1 MKVERRKKQAT
12 YNEHITHV
20 QALKSEGEFLKA
32 IGLTDFLLKESDL
45 DDGQRFELICL
56 RSECQLRLALFA
68 EALSSALHA
77 LHESRAVGS
86 QEWIGRALFRVS
98 AVYAG
103 LQMFDLA
110 ISHCE
115 EAATIH
121 RKCSDKRFY
130 ISTLVGLSAIRLN
143 IQDFGQARRDATTAA
158 RMAREIGAPD
168 DLIKAKVY
176 ISESCVHTSDLRKG
190 LKHAQEALQ
199 LAESYKD
206 GFLLAK
212 TAYTVAKCYFQ
223 LKNFLEAERAFAVA
237 AERFF
242 LLHDTGSRRSALEW
256 LARVHEAR
264 GEFKDATVLYK
275 TVLALERE
283 LLVEHRQSIRIHLAE
298 NNQSPTSRLLQR
310 SPELTPTEI
319 KVCELLL
326 KFFSN
331 KEMAKLLGI
340 SVLTVE
346 RHRFNIRRKLGLR
359 AGSNL
364 PVALLNI

>member
-1 MKVERRKKQAT
+1 MKIQKKNKLASQS
-12 YNEHITHV
+12 EHIHRV
-20 QALKSEGEFLKA
+20 QDLKSQGEFTKA
-32 IGLTDFLLKESDL
+32 MGLAEFLLKGDIESA
-45 DDGQRFELICL
+45 QRFELMCL
-56 RSECQLRLALFA
+56 RSECQLRQALFA
-68 EALSSALHA
+68 EALSSALVA
-77 LHESRAVGS
+77 LHEAREANA
-86 QEWIGRALFRVS
+86 QEWVGRALFRVS

-115 EAATIH
+115 EAAKIH
-121 RKCSDKRFY
+121 HKCSDKRFY

-143 IQDFGQARRDATTAA
+143 ILDFEQARREATTAS
-158 RMAREIGAPD
+158 RMAVEINAID
-168 DLIKAKVY
+168 DLIKAKIY
-176 ISESCVHTSDLRKG
+176 ISESYVHTSDFRRG
-190 LKHAQEALQ
+190 LKHAEEALR

-206 GFLLAK
+206 EFLLAK
-212 TAYTVAKCYFQ
+212 TAYTIAKCYYQ
-223 LKNFLEAERAFAVA
+223 LKEYAQAERAFGVA

-242 LLHDTGSRRSALEW
+242 LLHDASSRRSALEW

-264 GEFKDATVLYK
+264 GEFKEATVLYK
-275 TVLALERE
+275 AVLALERE
-283 LLVEHRQSIRIHLAE
+283 LLLEHRQSIRIHLSE
-298 NNQSPTSRLLQR
+298 HNQTATTRLLQR

-340 SVLTVE
+340 SVLTIE
-346 RHRFNIRRKLGLR
+346 RHRFNIRKKLGLK